1 MFVKVSPMHYNKNI
15 DEVLRMNLQLLTK
28 SNLHT
33 HTRFADG
40 KHTAEEVVLSAI
52 DNGMDVLGFSEH
64 SFHPDPAVFGMESLA
79 CQEEYR
85 REIERLKEAYADRIK
100 ILCGIEQ
107 DSFSGIPTAVYDYV
121 IGSVHYLR
129 LNGEFCSIDLSPEE
143 VIDAIKKHCGGDPIA
158 YAKAYFEAVA
168 RVEEDTQC
176 DIVGHF
182 DLLTKF
188 DERASIFD
196 TSDPCY
202 IKAGLEALDALLK
215 KDIIFEVNTGAMA
228 RGYRTTP
235 YPAPIFLRRIAEKR
249 GNIVLSSDAHNK
261 DCLTYGFDKA
271 LQILKASGIGS
282 VLTMTKDGWK
292 NIAI

>member
-1 MFVKVSPMHYNKNI
+1 
-15 DEVLRMNLQLLTK
+15 MNLQLLTK

-33 HTRFADG
+33 HTTFADG

-52 DNGMDVLGFSEH
+52 AEGMEVLGFSEH
-64 SFHPDPAVFGMESLA
+64 SFHSNPTVFGMESPER
-79 CQEEYR
+79 QQEYR
-85 REIERLKEAYADRIK
+85 KEIERLQKAYADRIK

-107 DSFSGIPTAVYDYV
+107 DSHSGIPTDVYDYV
-121 IGSVHYLR
+121 IGSVHYINLG
-129 LNGEFCSIDLSPEE
+129 GELCCVDFSAQETIN
-143 VIDAIKKHCGGDPIA
+143 AIKKHCSGDPIL

-168 RVEEDTQC
+168 KVEDDTQC

-188 DERASIFD
+188 NERTPIFD
-196 TSDPCY
+196 TSDPRY
-202 IKAGLEALDALLK
+202 IKAGLEALDALLE
-215 KDIIFEVNTGAMA
+215 KDVIFEVNTGAMA

-249 GNIVLSSDAHNK
+249 GNVVLTSDCHNK
-261 DCLTYGFDKA
+261 DYLSYGFDKA
-271 LQILKASGIGS
+271 LQIMKASGIGS

-292 NIAI
+292 NITI

>member
-1 MFVKVSPMHYNKNI
+1 
-15 DEVLRMNLQLLTK
+15 MNLQLLTK

-33 HTRFADG
+33 HTDFADG
-40 KHTAEEVVLSAI
+40 KNTAEEVVLAAI
-52 DNGMDVLGFSEH
+52 DAGMDVLGFSEH
-64 SFHPDPAVFGMESLA
+64 SFHANPTVFGMQSPERQ
-79 CQEEYR
+79 QEYKQ
-85 REIERLKEAYADRIK
+85 EIYRLKNIYADRIK

-107 DSFSGIPTAVYDYV
+107 DSHSGIPTDVYDYV
-121 IGSVHYLR
+121 IGSVHYINLG
-129 LNGEFCSIDLSPEE
+129 GELCCVDLSAQTTLN
-143 VIDAIKKHCGGDPIA
+143 AIRMHCGGDPIA

-168 RVEEDTQC
+168 RVESDTQC

-188 DERASIFD
+188 NERTAIFD
-196 TSDPCY
+196 TSDPRY
-202 IKAGLEALDALLK
+202 IKAGLEALDALLE
-215 KDIIFEVNTGAMA
+215 KDVIFEVNTGAMA

-249 GNIVLSSDAHNK
+249 GNVTLNADAHRK
-261 DCLTYGFDKA
+261 EYLTYGFDVA

-282 VLTMTKDGWK
+282 VLTMTKAGWK

>member
-1 MFVKVSPMHYNKNI
+1 
-15 DEVLRMNLQLLTK
+15 MNLQLLTK

-33 HTRFADG
+33 HTLFADG

-52 DNGMDVLGFSEH
+52 DGGMEVLGFSEH
-64 SFHPDPAVFGMESLA
+64 SFHSNPTVFGMQSPER
-79 CQEEYR
+79 QEEYR
-85 REIERLKEAYADRIK
+85 QEIERLKGVYADQIK

-107 DSFSGIPTAVYDYV
+107 DSHSGVPTDIYDYV
-121 IGSVHYLR
+121 IGSVHYLH
-129 LNGEFCSIDLSPEE
+129 LDGEFCPVDLVAED
-143 VIDAIKKHCGGDPIA
+143 VLDAIKLHCGGDPIR

-188 DERASIFD
+188 NERTPIFD
-196 TSDPCY
+196 TTDPRY
-202 IKAGLEALDALLK
+202 IKAGLEALDALLEK
-215 KDIIFEVNTGAMA
+215 NVIFEINTGAMA
-228 RGYRTTP
+228 RGYRTMP

-249 GNIVLSSDAHNK
+249 GNVVLSSDCHHK
-261 DCLTYGFDKA
+261 DYLTYGFDKA
-271 LQILKASGIGS
+271 LQIVKASGIGS

>member
-1 MFVKVSPMHYNKNI
+1 
-15 DEVLRMNLQLLTK
+15 MNLQLLTK

-33 HTRFADG
+33 HTDFADG
-40 KHTAEEVVLSAI
+40 KHTAEQVVLAAI
-52 DNGMDVLGFSEH
+52 DAGMDVLGFSEH
-64 SFHPDPAVFGMESLA
+64 SFHPDPAIYGMPSPES
-79 CQEEYR
+79 QEAYKQ
-85 REIERLKEAYADRIK
+85 EIYRLKNSYADRIK

-107 DSFSGIPTAVYDYV
+107 DSQCGAPADVYDYV
-121 IGSVHYLR
+121 IGSVHNLQ
-129 LNGEFCSIDLSPEE
+129 LGGEFCAIDLD
-143 VIDAIKKHCGGDPIA
+143 VRDLQNAVNTHCGGDPIA

-168 RVEEDTQC
+168 RVETDTQC

-188 DERASIFD
+188 NERATIFD
-196 TSDPCY
+196 TSDPRY
-202 IKAGLEALDALLK
+202 IKLGLEALDALLEK
-215 KDIIFEVNTGAMA
+215 EVIFEVNTGAMS

-249 GNIVLSSDAHNK
+249 GNVILSSDAHSK
-261 DCLTYGFDKA
+261 DRLTYGFDVA

-282 VLTMTKDGWK
+282 VLTMTREGWK

>member
-1 MFVKVSPMHYNKNI
+1 MK
-15 DEVLRMNLQLLTK
+15 LQLLTK

-52 DNGMDVLGFSEH
+52 DAGMEVLGFSEH
-64 SFHPDPAVFGMESLA
+64 SFHSHPTVFGMKSPQRQAEY
-79 CQEEYR
+79 CQE
-85 REIERLKEAYADRIK
+85 ILRLKEVYANRIK

-107 DSFSGIPTAVYDYV
+107 DSFSGIPTDVYDYV
-121 IGSVHYLR
+121 IGSVHYLS
-129 LNGEFCSIDLSPEE
+129 LNGEFCSVDLSAEE
-143 VIDAIKKHCGGDPIA
+143 TKDAIIRHCGGDPIV
-158 YAKAYFEAVA
+158 YAKAYFESVA

-188 DERASIFD
+188 DERAAIFD
-196 TSDPCY
+196 TGDPRY
-202 IKAGLEALDALLK
+202 IKAGLEALDVLLE
-215 KDIIFEVNTGAMA
+215 KDLIFEVNTGAMS

-249 GNIVLSSDAHNK
+249 GNVILSSDAHNK
-261 DCLTYGFDKA
+261 DALTYGFDKA
-271 LQILKASGIGS
+271 IQIMKASGIGS
-282 VLTMTKDGWK
+282 VLTMTPSGWK
-292 NIAI
+292 NIPI

>member
-1 MFVKVSPMHYNKNI
+1 
-15 DEVLRMNLQLLTK
+15 MNLQLLTK

-52 DNGMDVLGFSEH
+52 ENGMEVLGFSEH
-64 SFHPDPAVFGMESLA
+64 SFHPHPDIYGMESIRV
-79 CQEEYR
+79 QQEYR
-85 REIERLKEAYADRIK
+85 KEIERLKAVYADRIK

-107 DSFSGIPTAVYDYV
+107 DSLSGIPTDVYDYV
-121 IGSVHYLR
+121 IGSVHNLGFG
-129 LNGEFCSIDLSPEE
+129 GEFTAIDLD
-143 VIDAIKKHCGGDPIA
+143 VQDVKDAIVKYCGSDPMV

-188 DERASIFD
+188 NERTAIFD
-196 TSDPCY
+196 TTDPHY
-202 IKAGLEALDALLK
+202 IKAGLEALDALLER
-215 KDIIFEVNTGAMA
+215 DVIFEVNTGAMA

-249 GNIVLSSDAHNK
+249 GNVTLSSDAHNK
-261 DCLTYGFDKA
+261 DYLTYGFDKA

-292 NIAI
+292 SIAIS

>member
-1 MFVKVSPMHYNKNI
+1 
-15 DEVLRMNLQLLTK
+15 MNLQLLTK

-33 HTRFADG
+33 HTHFADG

-52 DNGMDVLGFSEH
+52 NAGMEVLGFSEH
-64 SFHPDPAVFGMESLA
+64 SFHPNPAIFGMESPEL
-79 CQEEYR
+79 QLQYR
-85 REIERLKEAYADRIK
+85 KEIERLKNVYADRIK

-107 DSFSGIPTAVYDYV
+107 DSQSGVPTDVYDYV
-121 IGSVHYLR
+121 IGSVHYLH
-129 LNGEFCSIDLSPEE
+129 LNGEYCEVDLSAKATQ
-143 VIDAIKKHCGGDPIA
+143 DAIKKHCGGDPIV

-188 DERASIFD
+188 DERSAIFD
-196 TSDPCY
+196 TSDPRY
-202 IKAGLEALDALLK
+202 IKAGLEALDVLLEK
-215 KDIIFEVNTGAMA
+215 NVIFEVNTGAMA

-249 GNIVLSSDAHNK
+249 GNVVLSSDAHNK
-261 DCLTYGFDKA
+261 DYLNYGFDKA
-271 LQILKASGIGS
+271 LQLIKASGIGS

-292 NIAI
+292 NVAI

>member
-1 MFVKVSPMHYNKNI
+1 
-15 DEVLRMNLQLLTK
+15 MNLQLLTK

-33 HTRFADG
+33 HTDFADG
-40 KHTAEEVVLSAI
+40 KHAAEQVVLAAI
-52 DNGMDVLGFSEH
+52 DAGMDVLGFSEH
-64 SFHPDPAVFGMESLA
+64 SFHPNPAIYGMPSPES
-79 CQEEYR
+79 QEAYKQ
-85 REIERLKEAYADRIK
+85 EIYRLKNNYADRIK

-107 DSFSGIPTAVYDYV
+107 DSQCGAPTDVYDYV
-121 IGSVHYLR
+121 IGSVHNLQ
-129 LNGEFCSIDLSPEE
+129 LGGEFCAIDLD
-143 VIDAIKKHCGGDPIA
+143 VRDVQNAIKTHCGGDPIS

-168 RVEEDTQC
+168 RVETDTQC

-188 DERASIFD
+188 NERAAIFD
-196 TSDPCY
+196 TSDPRY
-202 IKAGLEALDALLK
+202 IKLGLEALDALLEK
-215 KDIIFEVNTGAMA
+215 EVIFEVNTGAMS

-249 GNIVLSSDAHNK
+249 GNVILSSDAHSK
-261 DCLTYGFDKA
+261 DRLTYGFDVA

-282 VLTMTKDGWK
+282 VLTMTREGWK

>member
-1 MFVKVSPMHYNKNI
+1 MK
-15 DEVLRMNLQLLTK
+15 LQLLTK

-52 DNGMDVLGFSEH
+52 DAGMEVLGFSEH
-64 SFHPDPAVFGMESLA
+64 SFHSHPTVFGMKSPQLQA
-79 CQEEYR
+79 EYR
-85 REIERLKEAYADRIK
+85 QEILRLKEVYANRIK

-107 DSFSGIPTAVYDYV
+107 DSFSGIPTDVYDYV
-121 IGSVHYLR
+121 IGSVHYLS
-129 LNGEFCSIDLSPEE
+129 LNGEFCSVDLSAEE
-143 VIDAIKKHCGGDPIA
+143 TKDAIIRHCGGDPIV
-158 YAKAYFEAVA
+158 YAKAYFESVA

-188 DERASIFD
+188 DERAAIFD
-196 TSDPCY
+196 IGDPRY
-202 IKAGLEALDALLK
+202 IKAGLEALDALLE
-215 KDIIFEVNTGAMA
+215 KDLIFEVNTGAMS

-249 GNIVLSSDAHNK
+249 GNVILSSDAHNK
-261 DCLTYGFDKA
+261 DALTYGFDKA
-271 LQILKASGIGS
+271 IQIMKASGIGS
-282 VLTMTKDGWK
+282 VLTMTPSGWK
-292 NIAI
+292 NIPI

>member
-1 MFVKVSPMHYNKNI
+1 
-15 DEVLRMNLQLLTK
+15 MNLQLLTK

-33 HTRFADG
+33 HTSFADG

-52 DNGMDVLGFSEH
+52 DAGMDVIGFSEH
-64 SFHPDPAVFGMESLA
+64 SFHPHPDIYGMESITL
-79 CQEEYR
+79 QQEYR
-85 REIERLKEAYADRIK
+85 QEIARLKVAYADKIK

-107 DSFSGIPTAVYDYV
+107 DSLSGVPSEVYDYV
-121 IGSVHYLR
+121 IGSVHNLGFGR
-129 LNGEFCSIDLSPEE
+129 DFTAIDLSMQD
-143 VIDAIKKHCGGDPIA
+143 VKDAIVKYCGSDPMV

-188 DERASIFD
+188 NERELIFD
-196 TSDPCY
+196 TTDPRY
-202 IKAGLEALDALLK
+202 IKAGLEALDALLE
-215 KDIIFEVNTGAMA
+215 KDVIFEVNTGAMA

-235 YPAPIFLRRIAEKR
+235 YPAPIFLHRIAEKR
-249 GNIVLSSDAHNK
+249 GNVTLNSDAHNK
-261 DCLTYGFDKA
+261 NNLTYGFDVA

-282 VLTMTKDGWK
+282 VLTMTPNGWK
-292 NIAI
+292 SIAI

>member
-1 MFVKVSPMHYNKNI
+1 
-15 DEVLRMNLQLLTK
+15 MNLQLLTK

-33 HTRFADG
+33 HTTFADG

-52 DNGMDVLGFSEH
+52 AEGMEVLGFSEH
-64 SFHPDPAVFGMESLA
+64 SFHSNPTVFGMKSPER
-79 CQEEYR
+79 QQEYR
-85 REIERLKEAYADRIK
+85 KEIERLQKAYADRIK

-107 DSFSGIPTAVYDYV
+107 DSHSGIPTNVYDYV
-121 IGSVHYLR
+121 IGSVHYINLG
-129 LNGEFCSIDLSPEE
+129 GELCCVDLSAQTT
-143 VIDAIKKHCGGDPIA
+143 IDAIKKHCSGDPIL

-168 RVEEDTQC
+168 KVEDDTQC

-188 DERASIFD
+188 NERTPIFD
-196 TSDPCY
+196 TGDPRY
-202 IKAGLEALDALLK
+202 IKAGLEALDALLE
-215 KDIIFEVNTGAMA
+215 KDVIFEVNTGAMA

-249 GNIVLSSDAHNK
+249 GNVVLTSDCHNK
-261 DCLTYGFDKA
+261 DYLSYGFDKA
-271 LQILKASGIGS
+271 LQIMKASGIGS

-292 NIAI
+292 NITV